1 MPTQQFDNDSI
12 LNGTKCVFVIAS
24 HCPQK
29 TTTFSICKAAEDI
42 EGVKVFGAQLRGG
55 LWRVQPYT
63 AINRINLLAGNL
75 QMEGKQVAVHDKNPF
90 LRGDVEDDDPST
102 LLSIDDLPWSI
113 SPDAIDR
120 HLRSM
125 GLKLRTK
132 VKYQCDRDPKDGG
145 LTEWRTGKRQVWIN
159 LPDKPLPKYTR
170 VGDTQARLYLFEIK
184 AQEGQ
189 GQGMQCRK
197 CLGFGH
203 KASD

>member
-75 QMEGKQVAVHDKNPF
+75 QMEGKQVALKCYDIFRWH
-90 LRGDVEDDDPST
+90 T
-102 LLSIDDLPWSI
+102 
-113 SPDAIDR
+113 
-120 HLRSM
+120 RSNI
-125 GLKLRTK
+125 
-132 VKYQCDRDPKDGG
+132 YN
-145 LTEWRTGKRQVWIN
+145 IYN
-159 LPDKPLPKYTR
+159 
-170 VGDTQARLYLFEIK
+170 
-184 AQEGQ
+184 
-189 GQGMQCRK
+189 
-197 CLGFGH
+197 
-203 KASD
+203 